1 MASWKAE
8 TSPAR
13 GSIDVPVARSLTI
26 ARIFLRYRLNEL
38 IPTEHQ
44 PLWLRAAWAPAK
56 LLPGNKKSKSMG
68 RGERLRRALEDLG
81 PIYVKFGQLLS
92 TRPDLLP
99 PDMVQELNQL
109 QDNVPPYPADQ
120 CIARVEAALGA
131 PVDELFAEFE
141 REPLASAS
149 VAQVHAARLKDES
162 GAPGQSVVVKVLRP
176 GIDKVIQQDLQL
188 LRYIARWIE
197 RYLPDGRRMRPVEV
211 VEDYRHTI
219 EGELDLV
226 REASNGSELKRNFA
240 NSPLLYIPEVYW
252 DFTRENVLVLERID
266 GIPVTDLAQL
276 RAQNTDMELLAE
288 RGVEIFFKQVF
299 EHNFF
304 HADMHPGNIFVS
316 REYPERPK
324 YIAID
329 TAIVGSL
336 TREDQYYLAR
346 NLLAMFRRDYRMV
359 AELHVQS
366 GWVRRDTPV
375 NAFEAAIRA
384 VCEPI
389 FEKPL
394 GEISFARVLIS
405 LFQTARR
412 FDMEV
417 QPQLVLLQKTLLNIE
432 GLGRQLYPQLDLWK
446 TAHPFLERWM
456 RERIHP
462 KTIVGEIRRYG
473 PEWLEKFPQLPQLAF
488 SALEQGRELAPQL
501 HRLGD
506 ELAGSQR
513 RGRRR
518 YARIIAS
525 ALLAV
530 GAAFVASP
538 GLVAQIPP
546 ASWALGALALGVLLW
561 P

>member
-1 MASWKAE
+1 M
-8 TSPAR
+8 PL
-13 GSIDVPVARSLTI
+13 ARSFAI
-26 ARIFLRYRLNEL
+26 ARVFLRYRLDQL
-38 IPTEHQ
+38 IPISKR
-44 PLWLRAAWAPAK
+44 PLWLRTLCAPAQ
-56 LLPGNKKSKSMG
+56 LMPQSNLS
-68 RGERLRRALEDLG
+68 RGQRLRRALEDLG
-81 PIYVKFGQLLS
+81 PIFVKFGQLLS

-99 PDMVQELNQL
+99 ADIIGELDQL
-109 QDNVPPYPADQ
+109 QDNVPPFPVDQ
-120 CIARVEAALGA
+120 CVARIEAALGA
-131 PVDELFAEFE
+131 PLAQLFAEFE

-149 VAQVHAARLKDES
+149 VAQVHGARLFDQQ
-162 GAPGQSVVVKVLRP
+162 GGQGEAIVVKVLRP
-176 GIDKVIQQDLQL
+176 DIENIIEQDLRL
-188 LRYIARWIE
+188 LTFIARWIQ
-197 RYLPDGRRMRPVEV
+197 RYMPDGRRFRPVEV

-226 REASNGSELKRNFA
+226 REAANASELKRNFS
-240 NSPLLYIPEVYW
+240 NSPLLYIPAVHW
-252 DFTRENVLVLERID
+252 DYTRQNVLVLERIE

-276 RAQNTDMELLAE
+276 HAQNTNMQLLAE
-288 RGVEIFFKQVF
+288 RGVKIFFQQVF

-316 REYPERPK
+316 RQQPQKPR
-324 YIAID
+324 YIAVD

-336 TREDQYYLAR
+336 TQQDQYYLAR

-366 GWVRRDTPV
+366 GWVHPDTPINV
-375 NAFEAAIRA
+375 FEAAIRA

-412 FDMEV
+412 FDMVV

-462 KTIVGEIRRYG
+462 KTIIGEIKRYG
-473 PEWLEKFPQLPQLAF
+473 PEWLEKFPQLPQLVF
-488 SALEQGRELAPQL
+488 STLEQGRELAPQL
-501 HRLGD
+501 AKL
-506 ELAGSQR
+506 GSQMASTR
-513 RGRRR
+513 QRGRQRFLRR
-518 YARIIAS
+518 MAAGLLLISATLVAAPQLLVQLPAAS
-525 ALLAV
+525 WLLAS
-530 GAAFVASP
+530 VAII
-538 GLVAQIPP
+538 L
-546 ASWALGALALGVLLW
+546 LLW

>member
-1 MASWKAE
+1 M
-8 TSPAR
+8 
-13 GSIDVPVARSLTI
+13 PVTRSLTI
-26 ARIFLRYRLNEL
+26 ARVFLRYRLDDL
-38 IPTEHQ
+38 LPAGRR
-44 PLWLRAAWAPAK
+44 PLWLRALWAPMK
-56 LLPGNKKSKSMG
+56 ILPQPKMG
-68 RGERLRRALEDLG
+68 RGERLRRALEELG
-81 PIYVKFGQLLS
+81 PIFVKFGQLLS

-99 PDMVQELNQL
+99 PDMVEELDHL
-109 QDNVPPYPADQ
+109 QDNVPPFPVDQ
-120 CIARVEAALGA
+120 CIARIEAALEGS
-131 PVDELFAEFE
+131 VDELFADFE

-149 VAQVHAARLKDES
+149 VAQVHGAVLKS
-162 GAPGQSVVVKVLRP
+162 GESVVVKVLRP
-176 GIDKVIQQDLQL
+176 GIDKIIQQDLRL
-188 LRYIARWIE
+188 LRVIARWIQ
-197 RYLPDGRRMRPVEV
+197 RFVPDGRRLRPVEV

-226 REASNGSELKRNFA
+226 REAANGTQLKRNFA
-240 NSPLLYIPEVYW
+240 NSPLLYIPEVHW
-252 DFTRENVLVLERID
+252 DYTRENVLVLERID

-276 RAQNTDMELLAE
+276 RAQDTNMKLLAE

-316 REYPERPK
+316 RQHPQRPQ

-336 TREDQYYLAR
+336 SREDQYYLAR

-366 GWVRRDTPV
+366 GWVRADTPV
-375 NAFEAAIRA
+375 NTFEAAIRA

-412 FDMEV
+412 FDMAV

-432 GLGRQLYPQLDLWK
+432 GLGRQLYPELDLWK

-462 KTIVGEIRRYG
+462 KTILGEIKRYG
-473 PEWLEKFPQLPQLAF
+473 PEWLEKFPQLPQLVY
-488 SALEQGRELAPQL
+488 SALDQSRELAPQL
-501 HRLGD
+501 QGIG
-506 ELAGSQR
+506 EQLALSHR
-513 RGRRR
+513 RGRRQYLR
-518 YARIIAS
+518 RVAGV
-525 ALLAV
+525 LLAA
-530 GAAFVASP
+530 GTAALIAP
-538 GLVAQIPP
+538 GWLAQLPP
-546 ASWALGALALGVLLW
+546 AGWITGVLALALLLW

>member
-1 MASWKAE
+1 M
-8 TSPAR
+8 PLF
-13 GSIDVPVARSLTI
+13 RSFTI
-26 ARIFLRYRLNEL
+26 ARVFLRYRLDRL
-38 IPTEHQ
+38 LPGEHR
-44 PLWLRAAWAPAK
+44 PLWLRGLVAPLR
-56 LLPGNKKSKSMG
+56 LLPQPKAA
-68 RGERLRRALEDLG
+68 RGESLRCALEDLG
-81 PIYVKFGQLLS
+81 PIFVKFGQLLS

-99 PDMVQELNQL
+99 ADIVVQLDDL
-109 QDNVPPYPADQ
+109 QDKVPPFPSDQ
-120 CIARVEAALGA
+120 CTALIEEALGA
-131 PVDELFAEFE
+131 SVDTVFASFE
-141 REPLASAS
+141 RAPLAAAS
-149 VAQVHAARLKDES
+149 VAQVHAAVLTS
-162 GAPGQSVVVKVLRP
+162 GESVVVKVLRP
-176 GIDKVIQQDLQL
+176 GINEVIQEDLRL
-188 LRYIARWIE
+188 LGVIARAIE
-197 RYLPDGRRMRPVEV
+197 RFVPDGHRLRPVEV

-226 REASNGSELKRNFA
+226 REAANGSQLRRNFSA
-240 NSPLLYIPEVYW
+240 SPLLYVPEVYW
-252 DFTRENVLVLERID
+252 EYTRTNVLVLEHIE

-276 RAQNTDMELLAE
+276 RAQDTNMQLLAE

-299 EHNFF
+299 EYNFF

-316 REYPERPK
+316 REYPQRPQ

-336 TREDQYYLAR
+336 SREDQYYLAR

-366 GWVRRDTPV
+366 GWVRADTPV
-375 NAFEAAIRA
+375 NTFEASIRA

-412 FDMEV
+412 FDMAV

-462 KTIVGEIRRYG
+462 KTLLGEIKRYG
-473 PEWLEKFPQLPQLAF
+473 PEWLEKFPQMPQLVY
-488 SALEQGRELAPQL
+488 SALEQSRELAPQL
-501 HRLGD
+501 ETIG
-506 ELAGSQR
+506 EKLAGGQR
-513 RGRRR
+513 RGRWRYLRR
-518 YARIIAS
+518 VGGV
-525 ALLAV
+525 LLAA
-530 GAAFVASP
+530 GAVALSKP
-538 GLVAQIPP
+538 QWLEQLPP
-546 ASWALGALALGVLLW
+546 SGWALGFAALVLLLW